1 MKSIRCLSTISLAVA
16 VVVLG
21 GCASAPAERESSE
34 RRDCINTNQINS
46 IRPLDDQHLFVRVS
60 ASQHQLFTVDQ
71 PCPGLRL
78 ARTVMIAD
86 AARRVCSD
94 GTTLIA
100 FDYPAV
106 GAVRCRIRQIEH
118 VPDRATALELI
129 EERASREE

>member
-1 MKSIRCLSTISLAVA
+1 MKSIRLSTISLAAA

-21 GCASAPAERESSE
+21 GCASATAKKASRQD
-34 RRDCINTNQINS
+34 RDCINTNQINS

-78 ARTVMIAD
+78 ARTISIAD
-86 AARRVCSD
+86 AARRVCGD
-94 GTTLIA
+94 GTTMIA
-100 FDYPAV
+100 FSYPAA
-106 GAVRCRIRQIEH
+106 GDVRCRIRRIEH

-129 EERASREE
+129 EERASQEE